1 VFEYIIT
8 FFALFFTD
16 IFYVYYLKSVQDG
29 KILRAS
35 CWSVVVFLIACVAVI
50 NYTTDHWLLVP
61 AAFGA
66 FLGTYVGMIIR
77 KKNEI

>member
-1 VFEYIIT
+1 MFEYVVT

-29 KILRAS
+29 KTLKAS

-50 NYTTDHWLLVP
+50 NYTTDHMLLIP
-61 AAFGA
+61 AAAGA

-77 KKNEI
+77 KKQEL